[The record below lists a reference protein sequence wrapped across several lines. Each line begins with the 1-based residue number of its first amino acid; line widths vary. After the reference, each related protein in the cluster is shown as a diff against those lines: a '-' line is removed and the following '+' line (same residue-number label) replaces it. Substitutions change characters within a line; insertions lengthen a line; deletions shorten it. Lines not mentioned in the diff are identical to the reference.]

1 MSQKLLDWSAG
12 THWADHLSALRLFRY
27 ITVRSAGAAITALLL
42 SWWLGP
48 KIIHW
53 LKQLKFGQDYA
64 DKAEE
69 AGGLGARVL
78 SKKGT
83 PTMGGILIVA
93 VLVFST
99 MLWAQWNAQVELT
112 LLSVLVLAGLGF
124 YDDYAKII
132 QQSGGGTPP
141 RLKLWVQIL
150 LATFIGVYLWLTPS
164 TGRLVT
170 EITVPFYKYPVA
182 VNAGWIGL
190 LIVVLAIVGSS
201 NAVNLTDGLDGLAI
215 GCTLI
220 VGFVFLFFTYLAGN
234 VKAAGYLQIPY
245 VNGAGELT
253 VFCSALIGAGLGF
266 LWFNCHPA
274 QVFMGDTGSLPAG
287 RRFRHHRRADS
298 SAVCPG
304 DCGRRVRDGSR
315 IGHFADRLVSFHAET
330 LWRRPENFFNGAI
343 ASSLREEGLVRIAGG
358 DALLHFVRALRRRR
372 AGHTETEMN
381 GMINPSGK
389 TIPVKVLCSLRGHPS
404 VVKTIGVSGGAHA
417 GPKGAFTRPTA

>member
-1 MSQKLLDWSAG
+1 MLYYLSQKLLDWSAG
-12 THWADHLSALRLFRY
+12 TRWADHLSGLRLFRY
-27 ITVRSAGAAITALLL
+27 ITVRSAGAAITALIL

-48 KIIHW
+48 KIIRW
-53 LKQLKFGQDYA
+53 LKRLKFGQDYA

-93 VLVFST
+93 VLAFST
-99 MLWAQWNAQVELT
+99 MLWAQWNAHVELT

-132 QQSGGGTPP
+132 RQSGGGTPP

-150 LATFIGVYLWLTPS
+150 LAVFIGVYLWLTPS
-164 TGRLVT
+164 TSKLVT

-190 LIVVLAIVGSS
+190 AIVMLAIVGSS

-220 VGFVFLFFTYLAGN
+220 TGFVFLIFTYVAGN

-245 VNGAGELT
+245 VSGAGELT
-253 VFCSALIGAGLGF
+253 VFCAALIGAGLGF

-274 QVFMGDTGSLPAG
+274 RVFMGDTGSLPLGGAFG
-287 RRFRHHRRADS
+287 II
-298 SAVCPG
+298 AVLIQQPF
-304 DCGRRVRDGSR
+304 V
-315 IGHFADRLVSFHAET
+315 LV
-330 LWRRPENFFNGAI
+330 
-343 ASSLREEGLVRIAGG
+343 IAGG
-358 DALLHFVRALRRRR
+358 VFVMEA
-372 AGHTETEMN
+372 
-381 GMINPSGK
+381 
-389 TIPVKVLCSLRGHPS
+389 VS
-404 VVKTIGVSGGAHA
+404 VILQTGWFR
-417 GPKGAFTRPTA
+417 FTRKRYGVGRRIFLMAPLHHHFEKKGWYESQVVMRFYILCVLFAVIALATLKLR